1 MVRLTRT
8 VALLFILDHNIGNLV
23 DVNRKPSDGSRSRCL
38 SVLRAFITV
47 TTFVVVSLLVGMIVN
62 FMQDAHSEEADQKQ
76 IPIVMRCWCDLR

>member
-38 SVLRAFITV
+38 SVFRALYRGHYFCCGEPAGGYDCE
-47 TTFVVVSLLVGMIVN
+47 LHAGCAL
-62 FMQDAHSEEADQKQ
+62 
-76 IPIVMRCWCDLR
+76 